1 MNNETLQQSISAL
14 MDNEADDLQ
23 MQRILKDIDDTEV
36 RAIWSRYHMARA
48 AMHQEFVM
56 PQVDLSASIMAV
68 IENENLEQQAPVS
81 TTPAKKNRP
90 LQMLGR
96 FAVAASVTLAVLAG
110 VRFYNQDAVNTAKMV
125 AHTQEI
131 APVNEV
137 KLSPLVELAGF
148 NRDSSAPSPIAE
160 VVSGQTWYEQRL
172 PEYFRR
178 HAQQA
183 PAQANEVGIPFARA
197 ASVEGN

>member
-23 MQRILKDIDDTEV
+23 LQRVLKDIDDTEV
-36 RAIWSRYHMARA
+36 RATWSRYHMARA
-48 AMHQEFVM
+48 AMRQEFVM
-56 PQVDLSASIMAV
+56 PQVDLSSSIMAA
-68 IENENLEQQAPVS
+68 IENENFDQQAPIAAS
-81 TTPAKKNRP
+81 TKKSRP
-90 LQMLGR
+90 LQVMGR

-125 AHTQEI
+125 AHTQEVT
-131 APVNEV
+131 PVNDV
-137 KLSPLVELAGF
+137 KLPPLVELAGF
-148 NRDSSAPSPIAE
+148 NRDNSSPSPIAE